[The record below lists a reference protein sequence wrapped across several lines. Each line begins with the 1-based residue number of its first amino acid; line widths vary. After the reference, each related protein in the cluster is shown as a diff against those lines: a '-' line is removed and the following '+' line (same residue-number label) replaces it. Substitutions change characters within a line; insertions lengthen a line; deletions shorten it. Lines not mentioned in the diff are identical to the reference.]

1 MKKIFFLCLIS
12 FAAAASNIEQVVPP
26 KEESDSANVC
36 ECPDCRRSDEG
47 NYLFLCG
54 ERAEKTDRETNGF
67 FPGFVNVLT
76 CWLELPRAFT
86 YEATARPRSII
97 VLAPVIGAS
106 LTGLRALQGVGNI
119 LTLGLCDKFI
129 RGDMPQYVWE
139 ALWLARE
146 PESD

>member
-1 MKKIFFLCLIS
+1 MKKLIFLCLVS

-26 KEESDSANVC
+26 KEDAEPKTVC
-36 ECPDCRRSDEG
+36 ECPNCCQSDSG
-47 NYLFLCG
+47 NYLFRCG
-54 ERAEKTDRETNGF
+54 EYSREPEADVNGF
-67 FPGFVNVLT
+67 LPGFVNVLT

-86 YEATARPRSII
+86 YEATARPRSMI
-97 VLAPVIGAS
+97 VLAPLIGTS

-129 RGDMPQYVWE
+129 RGDMPQFVWD